1 MDYIHPV
8 FYFFFFILLIIL
20 TYPILNKLTHASWFT
35 DKNRNRKLEGLRGLL
50 APTVFFHHA
59 IITFYFFETD
69 QWKAPPSAFYNKLGP
84 GPVLLFFFMT
94 GFLFWNQVLSTS
106 KPFNFLE
113 FIKKR
118 SRRLMPAYYMSF
130 VLILF
135 IIFYLSNWEVK
146 TEPTS
151 LIQSLLTWIA
161 FGFPFSEFRPINN
174 FASTIYINAAVA
186 WSLYFEW
193 IFYLLFGFLRRF
205 STLKKYLLLMLGLEL
220 FKRVLDNL
228 HQTSQLYQ
236 IFKDVYYFL
245 ILGFN
250 FGIFA
255 SFLNHST
262 LKSYVSTKPM
272 RVLGVVSV
280 ATYLFVDQI
289 PAYGLLGSCFLFV
302 FFISVVLDTSEKH
315 FFHWKGFQIL
325 GHISYSVYLLHGIGL
340 YVGFHTLNKYQKVT
354 ELSPVSFWFYTYLIG
369 VVILIASLI
378 SYKYVEYPFMKSR
391 KPA

>member
-1 MDYIHPV
+1 MDYTHPV
-8 FYFFFFILLIIL
+8 FYFLFFILLIIS
-20 TYPILNKLTHASWFT
+20 TYPILTRLADDTWFT

-59 IITFYFFETD
+59 IITFYFFQTD
-69 QWKAPPSAFYNKLGP
+69 KWKAPPSAFFNKLGP

-94 GFLFWNQVLSTS
+94 GFLFWNQVLGSS
-106 KPFNFLE
+106 QPFSFLK

-118 SRRLMPAYYMSF
+118 GRRLMPAYYMSF
-130 VLILF
+130 ILILV
-135 IIFYLSNWEVK
+135 IVFYQSNWELK
-146 TEPTS
+146 TEPAS
-151 LIQSLLTWIA
+151 LVQSLLTWIA
-161 FGFPFSEFRPINN
+161 FGLPFSEFSPINN
-174 FASTIYINAAVA
+174 FATTIYINAAVA

-205 STLKKYLLLMLGLEL
+205 ATLKKYLLLMLGLEL
-220 FKRVLDNL
+220 FKRALDNL
-228 HQTSQLYQ
+228 HLTSQLFQ
-236 IFKDVYYFL
+236 VFKDVYYFL
-245 ILGFN
+245 VIGFN

-255 SFLNHST
+255 SFLNHSR

-289 PAYGLLGSCFLFV
+289 PAYSLLGSCFLFV
-302 FFISVVLDTSEKH
+302 FFASVVLDSSETH

-340 YVGFHTLNKYQKVT
+340 YVGFQSINKYQKVT
-354 ELSPVSFWFYTYLIG
+354 ELSPVSFWSYTYLIG
-369 VVILIASLI
+369 LIILITSFI
-378 SYKYVEYPFMKSR
+378 SYKYVEYPFMKRRNS
-391 KPA
+391 A